1 MHKIISLFGI
11 LLFSCAQAGD
21 LPYSKG
27 ALVWQDN
34 FTGGNGWSRLESA
47 RFSNGTLTIKAG
59 EGNGDSGDKALAR
72 NVLGQETKSTQ
83 KTNYTVSRGVM
94 GPLKNAAG
102 YLMEVSVDIKS
113 SGVPVPDITW
123 EGVRFAVNYAT
134 STTDYTDTYYGI
146 RGDFG
151 WKTFRFKTRI
161 PSDVRD
167 MSVTLGIL
175 GREGEASFRNLKFTV
190 LDLPRRAYFPKTS
203 PPPYKG
209 QNLGGL
215 RGFNSQNGVIPQL
228 KRIAPKWKANI
239 YKGRMNLP
247 KEILP
252 NAELDRWLEANIF
265 KTWDQAP
272 AKAAEAG
279 VYFVMELSASP
290 WRDPADKT
298 GSTEFQYYKPGYADY
313 LVKIWEKIA
322 RRYKGAKN
330 IYGFELLNESPV
342 RLEKQE
348 DTPDYEEMMERIAL
362 AINKIDPERTIIV
375 QPEEYWG
382 IRAFETMRP
391 INARNVVYAP
401 HFYSPFPFT
410 HQMIGGN
417 PYPVPYPG
425 KVGSREWNKELLRR
439 DLQPARDFQQA
450 YNVHMI
456 VSEFGAI
463 AAAPG
468 REQWVNDAIEIF
480 EEYDWDWMFHA
491 AEEWWGWRPDRVLN
505 RELPFDPAKW
515 SEEKFWKEDDSAPT
529 GQVLRK
535 FFQKNR
541 LPAIAP
547 SR

>member
-1 MHKIISLFGI
+1 MHKIISFFGI
-11 LLFSCAQAGD
+11 LLFSCVQAGD

-34 FTGGNGWSRLESA
+34 FTGGDGWSRLESA
-47 RFSNGTLTIKAG
+47 RFSNGIITIKAG
-59 EGNGDSGDKALAR
+59 EGGGDSGEKALAR

-102 YLMEVSVDIKS
+102 YLMEVSVEIKS
-113 SGVPVPDITW
+113 SGVPVPDVTW

-134 STTDYTDTYYGI
+134 STTDFSDTYYGI

-190 LDLPRRAYFPKTS
+190 LDLPRRAYFPKTPPS
-203 PPPYKG
+203 PPYKG
-209 QNLGGL
+209 RNLGGL

-228 KRIAPKWKANI
+228 KRIAPKWNANV
-239 YKGRMNLP
+239 YKGRMSLP

-252 NAELDRWLEANIF
+252 DAELDRWLEANIF

-279 VYFVMELSASP
+279 VYFVMELSASQ

-298 GSTEFQYYKPGYADY
+298 GSTDFQYYKQGYADY

-342 RLEKQE
+342 RIEKQPGY
-348 DTPDYEEMMERIAL
+348 PDYEEMMERIAL

-382 IRAFETMRP
+382 VRAFETMRP

-401 HFYSPFPFT
+401 HFYSPFAFS

-439 DLQPARDFQQA
+439 DLQPARDFQKA

-468 REQWVNDAIEIF
+468 REQWVNDSIEIF
-480 EEYDWDWMFHA
+480 EEYGWDWMFHA
-491 AEEWWGWRPDRVLN
+491 AEEWWGWRPDWVRS
-505 RELPFDPAKW
+505 ELPFDPAKW

-529 GQVLRK
+529 AQVLRK
-535 FFQKNR
+535 YFRKNR
-541 LPAIAP
+541 LPSIAP
-547 SR
+547 